1 MGLLF
6 EWDPKK
12 ARLNLK
18 RHGVSFVEAST
29 AFRDSLS
36 QTIEDPLHSENEQ
49 RFVLIGR
56 SIQGRL
62 LVIVHTDRGER
73 IRIISA
79 RLATKKERLRY
90 ELESPKFSYQ
100 PIAENEKS
108 MIRKYIHRL

>member
-12 ARLNLK
+12 ARLNVK
-18 RHGVSFVEAST
+18 THGISFDEAST
-29 AFRDSLS
+29 AFRDPLS
-36 QTIEDPLHSENEQ
+36 QTIDDLLHSEDEE

-62 LVIVHTDRGER
+62 LVIVHTERGDR

-79 RLATKKERLRY
+79 RLATNKERLRY
-90 ELESPKFSYQ
+90 E
-100 PIAENEKS
+100 ENEE
-108 MIRKYIHRL
+108 

>member
-18 RHGVSFVEAST
+18 RHGISFDESST
-29 AFRDSLS
+29 AFRDPLS
-36 QTIEDPLHSENEQ
+36 QTIEDPLHSENEE

-56 SIQGRL
+56 SIQGRI
-62 LVIVHTDRGER
+62 LVIVHTDRGDQ
-73 IRIISA
+73 IHIISA

-90 ELESPKFSYQ
+90 EK
-100 PIAENEKS
+100 NEE
-108 MIRKYIHRL
+108 

>member
-12 ARLNLK
+12 ARLNIK
-18 RHGVSFVEAST
+18 THGVSFDEAST
-29 AFRDSLS
+29 AFRDALS
-36 QTIEDPLHSENEQ
+36 KTIEDPLHSEYEE
-49 RFVLIGR
+49 RFVLIGQ
-56 SIQGRL
+56 SIQGRI

-90 ELESPKFSYQ
+90 E
-100 PIAENEKS
+100 ENEE
-108 MIRKYIHRL
+108 

>member
-18 RHGVSFVEAST
+18 RHGVSFDEAST
-29 AFRDSLS
+29 AFRDPLS
-36 QTIEDPLHSENEQ
+36 QTIEDPLHSEDEE

-62 LVIVHTDRGER
+62 LIIIHTDRGER

-79 RLATKKERLRY
+79 RLATKNERLKY
-90 ELESPKFSYQ
+90 E
-100 PIAENEKS
+100 ENEE
-108 MIRKYIHRL
+108 